1 MNLNEIALKQFD
13 WVERMGWH
21 NKSVLEALA
30 LIASEIG
37 ETADECFGASPSSS
51 FGEEL
56 ADIILRVADLSKTEN
71 LNLQLLTDNAEVSWR
86 SKTLLEDFAE
96 LIVDMAKWINTAR
109 KETLGEDFG
118 IYMGKIVRRVI
129 EIAQR
134 EGVNLN
140 REILKKMEINEA
152 RGTRGRRV

>member
-1 MNLNEIALKQFD
+1 MNLNELALKQHD

-21 NKSVLEALA
+21 NKTVLEALA

-37 ETADECFGASPSSS
+37 ETADECFGSNPTKA

-56 ADIILRVADLSKTEN
+56 ADIILRIADLAHDKGFD
-71 LNLQLLTDNAEVSWR
+71 LQKLTDQADIIWR

-109 KETLGEDFG
+109 KKELGEEFG
-118 IYMGKIVRRVI
+118 VYMGCVVRRVQ
-129 EIAQR
+129 EMASR
-134 EGVNLN
+134 EGVNLEK
-140 REILKKMEINEA
+140 EIIRKMEINEI
-152 RGTRGRRV
+152 RGTRGRLV